1 MTLITSKK
9 DFIEHLKASSSYMVK
24 AMQQVNML
32 NVSKVT
38 DLMQQVPILSHFQM
52 KKLKN
57 GTREILKGFI
67 VIEILQDCTRP
78 TANYSKAKV
87 AAKMKERMNKND

>member
-1 MTLITSKK
+1 MTLITSKN
-9 DFIEHLKASSSYMVK
+9 DFIEHLKASFSYMVK

-38 DLMQQVPILSHFQM
+38 DLMQRVPILYLFQL

-57 GTREILKGFI
+57 GTRKNLKGFI